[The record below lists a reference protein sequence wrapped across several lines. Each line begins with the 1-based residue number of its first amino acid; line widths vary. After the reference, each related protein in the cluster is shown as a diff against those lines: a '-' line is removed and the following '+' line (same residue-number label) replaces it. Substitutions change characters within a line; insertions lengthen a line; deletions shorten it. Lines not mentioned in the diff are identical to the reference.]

1 MTVPMTTTT
10 RAQLA
15 EPPHRVSDRPRP
27 QGTSGLLTS
36 DRGASLLIALMVTLL
51 LSALGGALVLMTS
64 TETAISANYR
74 TGQEALYAADA
85 GIERVVQDLLD
96 EPRWDAVLSGSARSS
111 FSGSTLQPTLP
122 DGSVVDL
129 AVETANLQADTDA
142 AGVWTDNDPVW
153 RLYAHGALGDLLP
166 SNQVDSLNYVAVWVS
181 DDPAESDRDPLRD
194 TNDVLTV
201 RAAAFGPFNTRRIVE
216 ATVALTGSA
225 STERGLTGQRGLGA
239 LNQAFRDSSVGTL
252 ADELTRSQM
261 GTGSGGM
268 VEQ

>member
-1 MTVPMTTTT
+1 MTSTT
-10 RAQLA
+10 RAQLS
-15 EPPHRVSDRPRP
+15 EPRHRVSDRTRP
-27 QGTSGLLTS
+27 LGTYGLTTS
-36 DRGASLLIALMVTLL
+36 ERGASLLIALMVTLL

-85 GIERVVQDLLD
+85 GIERAVQDLLD
-96 EPRWDAVLSGSARSS
+96 EPRWDAVLSGSAQSS
-111 FSGSTLQPTLP
+111 FSSASLQPTLP

-129 AVETANLQADTDA
+129 GVETANLQADTDA
-142 AGVWTDNDPVW
+142 ASVWTDNDPVW

-166 SNQVDSLNYVAVWVS
+166 ANQVDSLNYVAVWVS
-181 DDPAESDRDPLRD
+181 DDPAESDRNPLRD
-194 TNDVLTV
+194 TNGVLTV
-201 RAAAFGPFNTRRIVE
+201 RAMAFGPFNSRRVVE

-225 STERGLTGQRGLGA
+225 QAERGLTGQRGLGA

-252 ADELTRSQM
+252 DGELDRSQM